1 MFTTS
6 RYAGPG
12 TRRRARELA
21 EEAGEPFVARGKR
34 TVEQL
39 VALARKTGEERISIL
54 EERGKK
60 PGTVAVIRVSETG
73 KWEWV

>member
-12 TRRRARELA
+12 TRRMARKLA

-34 TVEQL
+34 TVAQL
-39 VALARKTGEERISIL
+39 AALARKMGEGRVSIL

-60 PGTVAVIRVSETG
+60 PGKTAVVRVSETG

>member
-6 RYAGPG
+6 RYAGPE
-12 TRRRARELA
+12 TRRRAQALA

-34 TVEQL
+34 TIAQL
-39 VALARKTGEERISIL
+39 AALARKMGEERISVV

-60 PGTVAVIRVSETG
+60 PGAIAAIGVSETG
-73 KWEWV
+73 KWEWL

>member
-6 RYAGPG
+6 RYAGPD
-12 TRRRARELA
+12 TRNKAMELA
-21 EEAGEPFVARGKR
+21 KEAGEPFVARGKR
-34 TVEQL
+34 TIAQL

-60 PGTVAVIRVSETG
+60 AGSTAVIRVSETG
-73 KWEWV
+73 KWEWL